1 MDYSWSKFRKI
12 FGRVWT
18 GETGRNEAEMGK
30 EGFVDGNKL
39 KYLVGTGYCQQSL
52 EPESVIE
59 DRDGKSMGRKR

>member
-1 MDYSWSKFRKI
+1 
-12 FGRVWT
+12 
-18 GETGRNEAEMGK
+18 MGK

>member
-1 MDYSWSKFRKI
+1 MD
-12 FGRVWT
+12 

-59 DRDGKSMGRKR
+59 DRDGKSMGSGR